1 MRRWGGRRLRNRFIM
16 ADSKLP
22 EGIVRLTHA
31 LVEDSAL
38 RAWFVALDSLS
49 PSLRG
54 AALQQM
60 AEQMRGGHEDR
71 ELIDAIKIMTHPDV
85 YAAIRQ
91 TVRERCRV

>member
-1 MRRWGGRRLRNRFIM
+1 M
-16 ADSKLP
+16 AAPKLP

-38 RAWFVALDSLS
+38 RARFVALDSLT
-49 PSLRG
+49 PTLRR

-60 AEQMRGGHEDR
+60 VAQMRSAREDQD
-71 ELIDAIKIMTHPDV
+71 LIDALQTMTHPEV
-85 YAAIRQ
+85 YAAVRQ